1 MTVLYKV
8 NNANGHSFNATLH
21 ERLSLVESLRSAN
34 EILNDCG
41 VIGDSMDDAVYN
53 SVMSVAGGKEK
64 GKNELR
70 LGFVLLPIV
79 KFYLQGCEYI
89 LYQHFHG

>member
-8 NNANGHSFNATLH
+8 NNANGHSFNATLN

-53 SVMSVAGGKEK
+53 SVMSVAGAKDK
-64 GKNELR
+64 AKNDLR
-70 LGFVLLPIV
+70 LFFS
-79 KFYLQGCEYI
+79 KFKI
-89 LYQHFHG
+89 LNIF